1 MSEYGFEIF
10 IRIFKNVN
18 LRFTI
23 LNLKYTYTLITTFYY
38 TQKNYLPYNLKQ
50 IKNYLNMYL
59 SDMTILLVS

>member
-1 MSEYGFEIF
+1 MSEYCFEIL

-23 LNLKYTYTLITTFYY
+23 LNLKYTDTLITTSYY
-38 TQKNYLPYNLKQ
+38 SQKNYLPYKLQQ